1 MNAILQASVLYH
13 GHKKWAQ
20 EHIFA
25 TQSHYHRSL
34 SQLSLHPAKQLYYHN
49 SLLQSSLHTAK
60 QSHYHSSVL
69 QSTTSW
75 QTITLSQLIITA
87 LHLSMQSP
95 WQKKKNSLFVITAH
109 YYILPTAITLSK
121 LTTASSTTLHAIT
134 LSHLQRLTNTT
145 NYSQPS
151 PFEQLVQHT
160 TKWEPV
166 RAGVIG
172 CALLQ
177 DFRCH
182 VTMCPAVGTD
192 QTENLWDL
200 LIQLYISQKIAD
212 TLKRC
217 T

>member
-95 WQKKKNSLFVITAH
+95 WQKKKKQPVCNHSSLLHPPYSNHIIKAH
-109 YYILPTAITLSK
+109 YCILHYSPCNHIITPPTTDQHNKL
-121 LTTASSTTLHAIT
+121 LTTLTL
-134 LSHLQRLTNTT
+134 
-145 NYSQPS
+145 
-151 PFEQLVQHT
+151 
-160 TKWEPV
+160 
-166 RAGVIG
+166 
-172 CALLQ
+172 
-177 DFRCH
+177 
-182 VTMCPAVGTD
+182 
-192 QTENLWDL
+192 
-200 LIQLYISQKIAD
+200 
-212 TLKRC
+212 
-217 T
+217 